1 MVSIPN
7 HHFFQWVSQL
17 ENEGYEIYWL
27 DISSRG
33 VTSERVEWLHE
44 IQNWKLKW
52 NFPGREFVKSKF
64 PRTYKI
70 IQKYNERNVEV
81 YFRELLYQIKPDIVH
96 SFAMQLSGL
105 PILRVM
111 KENPEIKWIYSSWGS
126 DIFLHDK
133 LGITKEKFTEV
144 LQRVDYLITDCKRDY
159 KISLENG
166 FVNNFLGV
174 FIGNGGLEIDKK
186 VILNSNQRNV
196 FLIKGYEDGI
206 GKALK
211 IIEAIEL
218 LPIELFKNLEIIVYS
233 ADLKVK
239 EKIESSKYFKKVNVK
254 IYSRG
259 EFISNDFLLEIMG
272 KSILH
277 IANSISDGMPAA
289 VVEAM
294 GMGAFPIQSNPGN
307 VSEEVIS
314 DGKNGYLIQNPFDEQ
329 EIANHILNALKNAPL
344 REMAMEYNIKFVYQ
358 NFNRSDLKTQIIKL
372 YEKIGEA
379 SH

>member
-7 HHFFQWVSQL
+7 QHFFQWVNQL
-17 ENEGYEIYWL
+17 RGAGYDVYWF
-27 DISSRG
+27 DISGSG
-33 VTSERVEWLHE
+33 IKSERIKWLT
-44 IQNWKLKW
+44 QFNDWNLKW
-52 NFPGREFVKSKF
+52 DFPGRNTIKNRF
-64 PRTYKI
+64 PKVYRI
-70 IQKYNERNVEV
+70 IQKFNDREVDV
-81 YFRELLYQIKPDIVH
+81 YFEKLLGQIKPDIVH
-96 SFAMQLSGL
+96 SFAMQLSCL
-105 PILRVM
+105 PILEVM
-111 KENPEIKWIYSSWGS
+111 KNHTETKWVYSSWGS
-126 DIFLHDK
+126 DVFLHEK
-133 LGITKEKFTEV
+133 LGVSKNEFTEV
-144 LQRVDYLITDCKRDY
+144 LQRINYLITDCKRDY
-159 KISLENG
+159 KIALENK
-166 FVNNFLGV
+166 FSNCFLGV
-174 FIGNGGLEIDKK
+174 YVGNGGLEINKNF
-186 VILNSNQRNV
+186 ILSAEYRNV

-254 IYSRG
+254 IYIRG

-314 DGKNGYLIQNPFDEQ
+314 NGKNGYLIQNPFDEQ